1 VSGGKRGLYI
11 TVELATDLSFHTALA
26 SLLLPQMQAFLDQNA
41 SFEQQQQQQ
50 QQSIRMSAGEQNI
63 EAT

>member
-41 SFEQQQQQQ
+41 SFEQQQQQ
-50 QQSIRMSAGEQNI
+50 SIRKSAGEQNI